1 VRSMDFTAPRWV
13 SAAKYTRLAGHSTR
27 NTHRP
32 WPYRSTDSAHERLA
46 AGRSVGGS
54 ARQLLASIYVWAP
67 MLDTARM
74 LVFLHVASNL
84 VWVGAIASVGV
95 VVASAH
101 ASPRD
106 RGKIALIIYRWL
118 ATPAM
123 LGSLMMGL
131 LRLVLSLDFYF
142 VQTKFMHGK
151 LLFAVGAIALHH
163 LLGRSAKRMASG
175 TVEAASHSRHLA
187 GALVVCAV
195 CAAFFAMVKPF

>member
-1 VRSMDFTAPRWV
+1 
-13 SAAKYTRLAGHSTR
+13 
-27 NTHRP
+27 
-32 WPYRSTDSAHERLA
+32 
-46 AGRSVGGS
+46 
-54 ARQLLASIYVWAP
+54 
-67 MLDTARM
+67 MLDTIRM
-74 LVFLHVASNL
+74 LVFLHIASNL

-95 VVASAH
+95 VLASVH

-106 RGKIALIIYRWL
+106 RGKIALGIYRWL

-163 LLGRSAKRMASG
+163 VLGGAAKRMASG
-175 TVEAASHSRHLA
+175 MVEAAGHSRQLVV
-187 GALVVCAV
+187 ALVVCAV
-195 CAAFFAMVKPF
+195 CTAFFAMVKPF